1 MAPIRGRAASSPG
14 TSAKG
19 TRLNSLG
26 VGERDIQSLL
36 DKLDDNKKGYKGSP
50 DREHTRLPFRQCS
63 LAVVLEHP
71 GGSRSAMQLICRN
84 MSRGGVGVLHSAF
97 VHTGTRCI
105 VQMPRLGG
113 KTDAIEGIVLRCTHV
128 AGQIHELGIR
138 FDAQIALEQYMN
150 VSPLSGQS
158 TFERVDPQELEGT
171 AVMLLASE
179 IDGRMIQHFLSETRM
194 KLKISNDPD
203 EAASFLQETCDIAV
217 IDFAVPC
224 AEELALATQRGGTP
238 VPVLA
243 IAADS
248 SHATRVLI
256 KSLGVAGLLL
266 KPLNCEQ
273 LLGMLAECL
282 LTKRFVSIDSEGG
295 NSLSPALIAMCVEQL
310 HGVTNELRNSA
321 EGDDPLQCYALCQ
334 QIKATCSTVGLK
346 DIAAA
351 AERAYTAISQSMSVP
366 ESRALLHELLRL
378 CDRVRTP
385 S

>member
-1 MAPIRGRAASSPG
+1 MAPIRGRAASSNG

-26 VGERDIQSLL
+26 VGERDLPSLL
-36 DKLDDNKKGYKGSP
+36 DKLDESQRGAKAPPK
-50 DREHTRLPFRQCS
+50 REYTRLPFRQCS
-63 LAVVLEHP
+63 LTIGLEHP
-71 GGSRSAMQLICRN
+71 GGSRAAMQVICRN

-113 KTDAIEGIVLRCTHV
+113 KADAIEGVVVRCTHV

-138 FDAQIALEQYMN
+138 FDSQIALEQYMN
-150 VSPLSGQS
+150 VSPLDGQS
-158 TFERVDPQELEGT
+158 TFERVDPHALEGT

-179 IDGRMIQHFLSETRM
+179 IDARMIGHFLSETRI
-194 KLKISNDPD
+194 KLKISNNSD
-203 EAASFLQETCDIAV
+203 EAASFLRESCDIAV

-224 AEELALATQRGGTP
+224 AEELVLATQRGGTP

-256 KSLGVAGLLL
+256 ESLGVAGLLH

-282 LTKRFVSIDSEGG
+282 LTKRFVSLASDGG

-310 HGVTNELRNSA
+310 HGITNELRDAA
-321 EGDDPLQCYALCQ
+321 EGDDPLRCYALCQ
-334 QIKATCSTVGLK
+334 QIMATCATVGLN
-346 DIAAA
+346 DIGAA
-351 AERAYTAISQSMSVP
+351 AERAYAAISQSMSVP

-378 CDRVRTP
+378 CDRVRNP